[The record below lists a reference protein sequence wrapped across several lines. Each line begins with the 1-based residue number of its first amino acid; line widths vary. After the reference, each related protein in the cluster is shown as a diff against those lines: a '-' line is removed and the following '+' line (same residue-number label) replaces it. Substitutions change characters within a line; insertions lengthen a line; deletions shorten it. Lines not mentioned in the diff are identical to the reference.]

1 MKCPHC
7 AEEIAENL
15 KQCPVCNESLVNS
28 CKFCKEEIAQGAIK
42 CKHCGAMQN
51 AVVTPTDNT
60 GSSNTSGMGDKA
72 IMPDELKG
80 WSWGAFFFSWIWG
93 IFNNSFLTFLTF
105 VPVVNFVWVF
115 VCGSK
120 GKEWAWRNKKWDDI
134 EHFKR
139 VQRKWSIAVLWLF
152 LPVMILVTAAV
163 AVPAYNSYVEKSRE
177 AREAV
182 ATNLAGT
189 CATIAATLSS
199 GGNEV
204 SKQIILDQTTLPTGY
219 TMDID
224 NQSVWIYFDGPGSP
238 VVVAWR

>member
-7 AEEIAENL
+7 AEEIAEKL
-15 KQCPVCNESLVNS
+15 KQCPICRESLVNS

-51 AVVTPTDNT
+51 AVVTPTANT

-139 VQRKWSIAVLWLF
+139 VQRKWSFAVLCTL
-152 LPVMILVTAAV
+152 LLVIPVSIV
-163 AVPAYNSYVEKSRE
+163 AIPKYNAYVGKKN
-177 AREAV
+177 EAV
-182 ATNLAGT
+182 ATNLAVT
-189 CATIAATLSS
+189 CAATAAYLMSN
-199 GGNEV
+199 GEEV
-204 SKQIILDQTTLPTGY
+204 SEEAILSIKPLPEGY
-219 TMDID
+219 GMNID
-224 NQSVWIYFDGPGSP
+224 NQFVYIYFDGPGSP
-238 VVVAWR
+238 YALAWQ